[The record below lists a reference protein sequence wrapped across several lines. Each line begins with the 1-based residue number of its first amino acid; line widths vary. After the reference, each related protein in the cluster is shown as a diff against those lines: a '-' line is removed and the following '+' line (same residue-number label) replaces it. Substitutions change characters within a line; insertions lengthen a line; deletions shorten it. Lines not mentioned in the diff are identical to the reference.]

1 MKKEK
6 NIIDCE
12 KYPNYYKDV
21 NMPEKEFFEKSYL
34 VGNTIILG
42 RYKDKQRKKLAYY
55 HELGHIKIRKNCTEK
70 LEQEIN
76 VWKVALNEIPIKNIS
91 VENVKYILHCLETF
105 IPKLPPPKEEIKK
118 K

>member
-34 VGNTIILG
+34 LGNTIILG
-42 RYKDKQRKKLAYY
+42 RYKDKQRKKIAYY
-55 HELGHIKIRKNCTEK
+55 HELGHLEARKHYLEK
-70 LEQEIN
+70 LEQELN
-76 VWKVALNEIPIKNIS
+76 AWKIALEQIPIKNIK
-91 VENVKYILHCLETF
+91 VENVKYILHCLESY
-105 IPKLPPPKEEIKK
+105 IPNLP
-118 K
+118 